1 MLKEFTLSCQEC
13 RFSIR
18 QGHVDSHSESTA
30 VFKVND
36 QIDRFDQFLVLV
48 EDETVDFKTADGWS
62 LCPHFNVVN
71 LPSNK

>member
-1 MLKEFTLSCQEC
+1 
-13 RFSIR
+13 
-18 QGHVDSHSESTA
+18 
-30 VFKVND
+30 
-36 QIDRFDQFLVLV
+36 LVLV